1 MRSREKIVES
11 INAHSIDLILRKG
24 IMKGAVDSMSEG
36 EKFKSVKAAVLAA
49 AKMMHEEPELLKGAL
64 YNYFIIDSIQVILGD
79 ISKKEKE
86 QIIKKMMMDDAF
98 CEDFV
103 KSVDKLVGKAYE

>member
-49 AKMMHEEPELLKGAL
+49 AEMMYEEAELLRGAL